1 MVKIEC
7 LKDYLNCPPEEFN
20 DLATKIYMITDFI
33 CTDYPKHREWYFN
46 KQLPAISSMK
56 EIFYLLEIQKIKMK

>member
-7 LKDYLNCPPEEFN
+7 LKEYLKCTPEEFI

-33 CTDYPKHREWYFN
+33 C
-46 KQLPAISSMK
+46 
-56 EIFYLLEIQKIKMK
+56 

>member
-7 LKDYLNCPPEEFN
+7 LKEYLKCTPEEFI

-33 CTDYPKHREWYFN
+33 CEDYPKH
-46 KQLPAISSMK
+46 K
-56 EIFYLLEIQKIKMK
+56 